1 MDSEDAV
8 DRYRDRSEAMEE
20 SLATNGEEEHSTA
33 TESRGGRRSLEHCS
47 TVAA

>member
-1 MDSEDAV
+1 VARFRLQNGMTDED
-8 DRYRDRSEAMEE
+8 EE
-20 SLATNGEEEHSTA
+20 EQSLATNGEEEHSTA